1 VLQKQVQNKLF
12 HTFLYIIIGFCAQR
26 YDFTTEAPKKKG
38 KKCGRN
44 RIIMQ
49 NPRHFLTRMKGEGH
63 LHDGFTLK
71 KGAWPSRVRAPFL
84 AAEEN
89 KE

>member
-1 VLQKQVQNKLF
+1 VLQKQVQNILF
-12 HTFLYIIIGFCAQR
+12 HTLLYIIIGFCAQR
-26 YDFTTEAPKKKG
+26 YDFTTEGPKKKG
-38 KKCGRN
+38 KKWRRN
-44 RIIMQ
+44 RII
-49 NPRHFLTRMKGEGH
+49 NAKPPPHPDKDEGGGR
-63 LHDGFTLK
+63 LHDGFKLK